1 MAGGLDTAA
10 AAADGGPG
18 NETRLTLMEPDA
30 NLGFGA
36 DAGQNTTEPIKIKWI
51 ARDIPKYSPMESDP
65 APVPIGYA

>member
-1 MAGGLDTAA
+1 
-10 AAADGGPG
+10 
-18 NETRLTLMEPDA
+18 MEPGA